1 VTEVVVARV
10 LPAVA
15 ALSFPM
21 VRRET
26 GPVVTAAPVVA
37 AVVVEVAV
45 APPAAAMLVRG
56 DPSPGAV
63 LAVGVEAPAA
73 TEAVATME
81 VHPHLIRRRPPAEA
95 AVGAIRSATRLLTR

>member
-1 VTEVVVARV
+1 VEAAVAAKV
-10 LPAVA
+10 LPAV

-26 GPVVTAAPVVA
+26 GPVVTAA

-63 LAVGVEAPAA
+63 LAVGAEALAVMEATVAA
-73 TEAVATME
+73 EARPPLA
-81 VHPHLIRRRPPAEA
+81 RRRPPAEA
-95 AVGAIRSATRLLTR
+95 AVGAGRRSATRPLTK

>member
-1 VTEVVVARV
+1 MAAKV

-15 ALSFPM
+15 PSFPM

-26 GPVVTAAPVVA
+26 GPAVTVA

-63 LAVGVEAPAA
+63 LAVGVEAPAVMEA
-73 TEAVATME
+73 AATTEAR
-81 VHPHLIRRRPPAEA
+81 PHLVRRRPPAEA
-95 AVGAIRSATRLLTR
+95 AVGAGRRSAIRPLTR